1 VGARRGSRPPHG
13 AAGGHDTEA
22 YARIYENPFVA
33 PSVAPRSTFAVDV
46 DHASYSNVRRF
57 LSEGRLPP
65 ADAVRI
71 EELVNY
77 FTYEDPAPAGGAPLA
92 ITTEVGRAPW
102 APGHRL
108 VRVALQARRVP
119 AASLPPSN
127 LVFLIDVSGSM
138 RPANRLPL
146 VQQAFRLLVNQLRPQ
161 DRVALVVYAG
171 AAGLVL
177 PSTPGSEKA
186 RILAALDG
194 LEAGG
199 STAGGAGLQL
209 AYDVAREHHR
219 PGVNSRVVL
228 ATDGDFNVGV
238 SSDAE
243 MVRLVER
250 RREEGTSLTVLGVG
264 SGNLKDAKME
274 QLADRGN
281 GNYAYLDN
289 LLEAQKALVHEMGG
303 TLVTVAKD
311 VKLQVEFNPRLV
323 AGYRLLGYEN
333 RALRDEDFNDDAKD
347 AGEIGAGHAVTAL
360 YEVIPVGAPDAA
372 RVRGVDPLRY
382 AAPAAGASADDDEGA
397 RSAGADELLHVRLR
411 YKEPA
416 GGASRLLAR
425 AVGAAPRARPSAD
438 FAFAS
443 AVAMYGLALRESE
456 HRGAGTLAGAA
467 AIARGSLGADAG
479 GYRAEFVRLAETAAR
494 LRGEALTAER

>member
-1 VGARRGSRPPHG
+1 
-13 AAGGHDTEA
+13 
-22 YARIYENPFVA
+22 
-33 PSVAPRSTFAVDV
+33 
-46 DHASYSNVRRF
+46 
-57 LSEGRLPP
+57 
-65 ADAVRI
+65 
-71 EELVNY
+71 
-77 FTYEDPAPAGGAPLA
+77 
-92 ITTEVGRAPW
+92 
-102 APGHRL
+102 
-108 VRVALQARRVP
+108 
-119 AASLPPSN
+119 
-127 LVFLIDVSGSM
+127 
-138 RPANRLPL
+138 
-146 VQQAFRLLVNQLRPQ
+146 
-161 DRVALVVYAG
+161 
-171 AAGLVL
+171 
-177 PSTPGSEKA
+177 
-186 RILAALDG
+186 
-194 LEAGG
+194 
-199 STAGGAGLQL
+199 
-209 AYDVAREHHR
+209 
-219 PGVNSRVVL
+219 VNSRVVL

-243 MVRLVER
+243 LVRLVER

-289 LLEAQKALVHEMGG
+289 LLEAQKALVHELGG

-382 AAPAAGASADDDEGA
+382 AQAADDGA
-397 RSAGADELLHVRLR
+397 APRRAGPDELLHVRLR
-411 YKEPA
+411 YKDPA
-416 GGASRLLAR
+416 GGASRLVER
-425 AVGAAPRARPSAD
+425 AVAAAPSARPSTD

-456 HRGAGTLAGAA
+456 HRGTGTLADAA
-467 AIARGSLGADAG
+467 ALARRSLGSDAG